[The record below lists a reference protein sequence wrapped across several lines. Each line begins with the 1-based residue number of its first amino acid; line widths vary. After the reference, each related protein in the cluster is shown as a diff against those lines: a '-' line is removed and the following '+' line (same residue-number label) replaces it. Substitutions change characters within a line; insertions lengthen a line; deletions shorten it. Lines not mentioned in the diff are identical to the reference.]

1 MATLLAEKYG
11 PKAGTAASKF
21 QAYAA
26 IRSTQTDPTKGMFI
40 QQRRYLLFSPGDG
53 YGGASGFQGA
63 TFWRNWGA
71 DFRVSG
77 NGKGDGSSAIYGDTG
92 WVDLG
97 WVANGVT
104 ASCNAECGYTS
115 GSVGEQSSAATASYV
130 VKVESSV
137 PEAPEIVSPI
147 SGTVLSANS
156 VGVELEW
163 RHVPTDGS
171 EQTKAEV
178 EMIINDGQYQ
188 QTETAN
194 GSAQKII
201 VKADKAQSIAWHVRT
216 AGASGVYGP
225 WSNTATVNVYEVPK
239 ASVTSPQSG
248 SLVTSMPVSVVLDFY
263 DEKGTLA
270 NARLS
275 VLDGDSE
282 VFAADMGASSEY
294 LLTAGDVALQNG
306 KAYTFRIT
314 ARSSTTL
321 ESVAESTATVSFA
334 EPMRAE
340 LTVETDPET
349 GYAEIALVGFSG
361 NGDPVASTSI
371 YRRYK
376 GATELLA
383 ENVQQGYS
391 FVDTEPP
398 VNSDYQY
405 VAITQSANGAVRESY
420 SIARIES
427 RWFFFD
433 YDGKQAKGMWNP
445 SGSIELGRPGK
456 RRVSYAKREFP
467 VSYDLPNRSDERQ
480 VTLLLRNKF
489 EADAFEDLM
498 ASGGRCVYRSGDGD
512 VIRADVEVSLRPA
525 WRKTTYYGEVSV
537 SIHRIDGRG

>member
-26 IRSTQTDPTKGMFI
+26 IRSTQTDPTKGAFV

-71 DFRVSG
+71 DFKVSG
-77 NGKGDGSSAIYGDTG
+77 NGKGDGSSAVYGDTG

-115 GSVGEQSSAATASYV
+115 GSAGEQSSAATASYV
-130 VKVESSV
+130 VKVESSA
-137 PEAPEIVSPI
+137 PEAPEIVSPA
-147 SGTVLSANS
+147 SGTVVPTGS
-156 VGVELEW
+156 VGVELKW

-171 EQTKAEV
+171 EQAKAEV
-178 EMIINDGQYQ
+178 ETMVEVG
-188 QTETAN
+188 
-194 GSAQKII
+194 GSI
-201 VKADKAQSIAWHVRT
+201 VNTVKGSVQSLSLSTSTPRKVSWRVRT
-216 AGASGVYGP
+216 AGSSEAFGP
-225 WSNTATVNVYEVPK
+225 WSET
-239 ASVTSPQSG
+239 SVVDVVDAPRVSVASPQSG
-248 SLVTSMPVSVVLDFY
+248 SQITSMPVNVAIGFEDQR
-263 DEKGTLA
+263 GTLA
-270 NARLS
+270 SARLV
-275 VLDGDSE
+275 VLEGSSE
-282 VFAADMGASSEY
+282 VFSADMGSSTEY
-294 LLTAGDVALQNG
+294 LLTSADVALKPG
-306 KAYTFRIT
+306 KSYTFRVT

-321 ESVAESTATVSFA
+321 ESVAESTATASFA
-334 EPMRAE
+334 EPMRAA
-340 LTVETDPET
+340 LSVWADPET
-349 GYAEIALVGFSG
+349 GYAEVALAGFSG
-361 NGDPVASTSI
+361 NGDAVASTSI

-398 VNSDYQY
+398 VNADYQY

-427 RWFFFD
+427 KWFFFD

-445 SGSIELGRPGK
+445 SGSIELGRPSK

-467 VSYDLPNRSDERQ
+467 VSYDTPNRSDERQ
-480 VTLLLRNKF
+480 VTLLLRSKA
-489 EADAFEDLM
+489 EADAFEDLV
-498 ASGGRCVYRSGDGD
+498 ASGGRCLYRSGDGD
-512 VIRADVEVSLRPA
+512 VFNADVEVSLRPA
-525 WRKTTYYGEVSV
+525 WRRTTYYGEVSV